1 MKRIRIYSLLLF
13 VFISIQLNA
22 QTVKLKI
29 IESTDEHGAIFPY
42 DFTEQREINNSLSH
56 VYSYIKQERA
66 KKEQEVVLINGGD
79 IIQGTPAVYY
89 YNFEKQNAPHLHA
102 EVLNYMK
109 YDAAAVG
116 NHDIET
122 GHPVYDR
129 FTKQIKFPWLAAN
142 AINVKTNKPYFKPYT
157 VIKRDGVRIAI
168 LGLITPHIPFWLPEN
183 LWSGIAWEDMVK
195 TSAKWIDIIKKKE
208 KPDLMIGLFH
218 SGVDYTYNNQT
229 ADQEKNENASKLVAQ
244 RVPGFDI
251 IFVGHDHRGWNYKEK
266 NSIGEEVL
274 ILGGTS
280 SGRDVA
286 VANCVLTFDKTKKV
300 WNKEIS
306 GEIVQAKNF
315 SPDEEFLKKF
325 NPQFE
330 EVKKYVSRTIGTF
343 TDELNSALSLFE
355 DNSFVDFVHDL
366 QMDITGAQI
375 SFTAPL
381 TLNTKIKKG
390 EVTVGTLFKLYRYE
404 NLLYTTKLTGQEIKN
419 YLEFSYG
426 LWFNTMKNADDH
438 LLLFDFDESGKI
450 KYDTRNRAPRLK
462 EQFYNFDCAA
472 GITYTVDVSKPVGSR
487 VNISSMSD
495 GSSFEENKT
504 YTVAI
509 NSYRG
514 NGGGNHLISGA
525 GIPKEEINKRII
537 TSTDKD
543 LRYYAIKWLEK
554 KKVYTPKTTENWRVI
569 PNEWWQKGKEKDMK
583 IMEGN

>member
-306 GEIVQAKNF
+306 GEIVQVKNF

-472 GITYTVDVSKPVGSR
+472 GINYTVDVSKPVGSR

-495 GSSFEENKT
+495 GSSFDENKT

>member
-1 MKRIRIYSLLLF
+1 MKRLSINSLILLIVLSF
-13 VFISIQLNA
+13 TITA

-42 DFTEQREINNSLSH
+42 DFTDGREINNSLATI
-56 VYSYIKQERA
+56 YSYIKQERA
-66 KKEQEVVLINGGD
+66 KKDQEVILLNGGD

-89 YNFEKQNAPHLHA
+89 YNFENPDAPHLHA

-109 YDAAAVG
+109 YDAAVVG
-116 NHDIET
+116 NHDIEN
-122 GHPVYDR
+122 GHSVYDR
-129 FTKQIKFPWLAAN
+129 FNAQLKFPWLAAN
-142 AINVKTNKPYFKPYT
+142 AVNVKTGKPYFKPYT
-157 VIKRDGVRIAI
+157 VIKKNGVRIAI

-195 TSAKWIDIIKKKE
+195 TAAKWIDIIKKKE

-218 SGVDYTYNNQT
+218 SGIDYTYGNQT

-266 NSIGEEVL
+266 NSNGQDVQM
-274 ILGGTS
+274 LGGTS

-286 VANCVLTFDKTKKV
+286 VANCVLTYDKKKKF
-300 WNKEIS
+300 WKKEIT
-306 GEIVQAKNF
+306 GEIVQAKSF

-325 NPQFE
+325 KPQFE
-330 EVKKYVSRTIGTF
+330 EVKKYVSRSIGTF
-343 TDELNSALSLFE
+343 TEDLSSSISLFE
-355 DNSFVDFVHDL
+355 DNAFVDFVHDL
-366 QMDITGAQI
+366 QMEITGAQI
-375 SFTAPL
+375 SFSAPL
-381 TLNTKIKKG
+381 TLNTKVLKG
-390 EVTVGTLFKLYRYE
+390 NVSVGTLFKLYRYE
-404 NLLYTTKLTGQEIKN
+404 NLLYTMKLTGKEIKN

-438 LLLFDFDESGKI
+438 LLLFDFDEAGKI

-472 GITYTVDVSKPVGSR
+472 GINYSVDVSKPAGSR
-487 VNISSMSD
+487 INITSMSD
-495 GSSFEENKT
+495 GSLFDENKT

-514 NGGGNHLISGA
+514 NGGGSHLIGGA

-543 LRYYAIKWLEK
+543 LRHYAIKWIEK
-554 KKVYTPKTTENWRVI
+554 KKVFTPKTTENWKVI
-569 PNEWWQKGKEKDMK
+569 PSEWWQKGKEKDMK